1 MKIKSEGK
9 RGTRSIVICQN
20 CGEEFSE
27 LNIKLRAGKG
37 KFCCNECYN
46 EFRRKNKRDVKES
59 DRLYQKKCKYG
70 LSKEDYKT
78 FCIHHSHMKES
89 LEILRKGT
97 GSEKEK
103 SRKRIEEVRT
113 PEVIHLGASDK
124 MRNS

>member
-70 LSKEDYKT
+70 LSKEKCFCYFLCTSSQVKVTSKFTMTRLRQRFDSSSPDY
-78 FCIHHSHMKES
+78 IMS
-89 LEILRKGT
+89 LT
-97 GSEKEK
+97 S
-103 SRKRIEEVRT
+103 
-113 PEVIHLGASDK
+113 
-124 MRNS
+124 